1 MTTLSNFYEQLCAI
15 YKHECVNYNEK
26 AFRTKGVQTSRYQS
40 YKSLPN
46 IHTIFIQLLATTRKD
61 FFDKVNK
68 LSIYPPSALNVML
81 WNIWT
86 ISNCC
91 WWGCH
96 SKKITNPN
104 KILTISPPAT
114 CPVLV
119 FPFHRAPTRTGQ
131 GFWNQKLS
139 WDTKILFDSWRK
151 TYQDSSAIVVFWFL
165 KQTKKVNAKA
175 QIVAFFPKSCAVS
188 C

>member
-104 KILTISPPAT
+104 KILTISPQPL
-114 CPVLV
+114 VLSWC
-119 FPFHRAPTRTGQ
+119 FPFIGLQPELARAFEIKSFPGIP
-131 GFWNQKLS
+131 KYCLILEEKHI
-139 WDTKILFDSWRK
+139 KIL
-151 TYQDSSAIVVFWFL
+151 
-165 KQTKKVNAKA
+165 A
-175 QIVAFFPKSCAVS
+175 QLWCSGF
-188 C
+188 